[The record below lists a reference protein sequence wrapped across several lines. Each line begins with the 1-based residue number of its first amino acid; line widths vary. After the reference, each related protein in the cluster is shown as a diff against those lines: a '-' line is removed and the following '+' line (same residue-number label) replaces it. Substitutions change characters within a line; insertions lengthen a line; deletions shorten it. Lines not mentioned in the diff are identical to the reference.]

1 MKFIDQWHLKLKKI
15 LQKIQAAAAAVGVL
29 YLHSGTDAVIYHLAF
44 CVWICKPLRFCIAL
58 VLVLSVVYVVLSP
71 MLKLTNVFTQIRFFN
86 C

>member
-44 CVWICKPLRFCIAL
+44 CV
-58 VLVLSVVYVVLSP
+58 
-71 MLKLTNVFTQIRFFN
+71 
-86 C
+86 